1 MINSKEVYMDRQLKQ
16 WHAGDFRD
24 TPPWKC
30 SEPGCF
36 GPTIAHDDSSLC
48 MGHKIASGV
57 SQYEAKMGSVNKWR
71 EELEVT
77 PSMSKEEVLNKFRE
91 WRESKK
97 TCQRCEEKNLS
108 VFCPVRLICEE
119 ADRKEPEKDGREIVI
134 GEGCNGDF
142 GIEEIGLSSH
152 ESKRLELGTGL

>member
-1 MINSKEVYMDRQLKQ
+1 
-16 WHAGDFRD
+16 
-24 TPPWKC
+24 
-30 SEPGCF
+30 
-36 GPTIAHDDSSLC
+36 

-57 SQYEAKMGSVNKWR
+57 SQYEAKMESVNKWR
-71 EELEVT
+71 DELGVT

-119 ADRKEPEKDGREIVI
+119 ADREEPEKDGKSKESRET
-134 GEGCNGDF
+134 GEV
-142 GIEEIGLSSH
+142 GIQET
-152 ESKRLELGTGL
+152 TGYFAG